1 MVFPSLRLLRSS
13 AVMLVLHLQFES
25 QGAVCVVVAGSV
37 RLATRNCATFCSFAH
52 STPVST
58 TKRAENSING
68 LSILVSDERG
78 SSERKTEVRNWLL
91 LRYLIN
97 CSKSVW
103 QLQNQEIRT
112 IQSTYRY

>member
-25 QGAVCVVVAGSV
+25 QEVVYVVVAGSV
-37 RLATRNCATFCSFAH
+37 RSATRNSATYYFFAH
-52 STPVST
+52 STHVST
-58 TKRAENSING
+58 TKRAENSMNG
-68 LSILVSDERG
+68 LSTRE
-78 SSERKTEVRNWLL
+78 KARNWHL
-91 LRYLIN
+91 LRCLIN
-97 CSKSVW
+97 CSSSVL